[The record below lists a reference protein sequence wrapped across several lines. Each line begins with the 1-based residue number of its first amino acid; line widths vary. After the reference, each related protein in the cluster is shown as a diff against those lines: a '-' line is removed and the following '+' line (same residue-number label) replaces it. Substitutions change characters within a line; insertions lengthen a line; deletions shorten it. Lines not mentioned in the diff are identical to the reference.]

1 MDTYEKLYFTIMSDA
16 NHIHKG
22 SFNYKSNHVEKDGD
36 VSCEYNKLNF
46 NEDNTISILLCTEI
60 ASNVRDKGVT
70 VSYSSTTER
79 KILKTFTFDE
89 LINSEYWDCICKKYK
104 FNKTMWDRY
113 TNNYVTDDIG
123 YTHCRCESPSGDY
136 IDISFNKMDGYIDIS
151 TDTGAFDGD
160 VKDLRLVEDSYY
172 CELLQCEKIVDLI
185 RKNHKVDLLS
195 NGYVIDGTYYEEI
208 DDYE

>member
-1 MDTYEKLYFTIMSDA
+1 MNTYEKLYFTIMSDT
-16 NHIHKG
+16 NHIRKG

-36 VSCEYNKLNF
+36 VSCEYNALNF

-60 ASNVRDKGVT
+60 ASDVRDKGVT

-89 LINSEYWDCICKKYK
+89 LIDSEYWDDICKKYK
-104 FNKTMWDRY
+104 FDKTTWDRY
-113 TNNYVTDDIG
+113 KNNYVIDEIG
-123 YTHCRCESPSGDY
+123 YTYCRCESPYGNY
-136 IDISFNKMDGYIDIS
+136 IDITFNKMDGYLDIS
-151 TDTGAFDGD
+151 TGTCTFDGD

-172 CELLQCEKIVDLI
+172 CELLECEKIVDLI
-185 RKNHKVDLLS
+185 RKNHKVELLS